1 MLNMSELKEIASMN
15 GKNGYFVSL
24 YLNVDPIFNKKGDY
38 MVHFKNMMKGKI
50 ETLEGCIQEG

>member
-24 YLNVDPIFNKKGDY
+24 YLNVDPIFNKKA
-38 MVHFKNMMKGKI
+38 I
-50 ETLEGCIQEG
+50 IWAISRI